1 MPTIIQLRNISKRFG
16 GTIALDNVSFSIAEG
31 EIHAVMG
38 ENGAGKSTLMRILSG
53 VLPKDSGS
61 IFLNGVEKNLN
72 SPLDAQREGISTV
85 YQEPNLVPYMT
96 VAENVFLGHE
106 KTKRLGI
113 VDFDYLNARTEEIL
127 AKLSLKINPAE
138 PLVRLSPAEVQ
149 LVQIARAIAFSTKIL
164 ILDEPTASLTEHETE
179 ILFNLLKKLNK
190 NGVTI
195 IYVSHRLKEIFELCS
210 RATVLRDGRYI
221 GTVETA
227 KTNENEIISFMV
239 GREVE
244 KTKASD
250 ASRVTAQKKLEV
262 NNLTLSQAPVRVNN
276 VSLFVNKGE
285 IVALAGLVGSG
296 RSEVAKAIFGLNKID
311 AGEVHLDGNKIEINN
326 PQDAIRHGIALVP
339 EDRKGEGLILSQSI
353 KHNISLTGLEL
364 ISSAGFVNSAS
375 ETQLAHNSSEQLAIK
390 SASVEADVATLS
402 GGNQQKVVLA
412 KWLWRKPSVLILD
425 EPTRGIDVG
434 AKAEIHNLI
443 FELANNG
450 VAILLISSELP
461 EVLNL
466 ADRIYVMRDGS
477 IVGELHR
484 SNANQE
490 AIMRLAAIGN

>member
-1 MPTIIQLRNISKRFG
+1 MPNIIQLHNISKRFG
-16 GTIALDNVSFSIAEG
+16 GTVALDNVSFSIAEG

-61 IFLNGVEKNLN
+61 IFINSVEKNLN
-72 SPLDAQREGISTV
+72 SPLEAQQEGINTV
-85 YQEPNLVPYMT
+85 YQEPNLVPHMT

-127 AKLSLKINPAE
+127 AKLSLKIDPTE

-149 LVQIARAIAFSTKIL
+149 LVQIARATAFSTKIL

-179 ILFNLLKKLNK
+179 ILFSLLKKLNI
-190 NGVTI
+190 NGITI

-221 GTVETA
+221 GTVKTA
-227 KTNENEIISFMV
+227 TTNENEIISLMV
-239 GREVE
+239 GREVV

-250 ASRVTAQKKLEV
+250 TLRVTTHRKLEV
-262 NNLTLSQAPVRVNN
+262 SNLTLSQAPVRVNN

-311 AGEVHLDGNKIEINN
+311 AGKIVLDGTIIEINN
-326 PQDAIRHGIALVP
+326 PQDAIRNGIALVP
-339 EDRKGEGLILSQSI
+339 EDRKGEGLIASQSI
-353 KHNISLTGLEL
+353 KHNISLTGLDI
-364 ISSAGFVNSAS
+364 ISSIGFVNSAS
-375 ETQLAHNSSEQLAIK
+375 ETRLAHKSSEQLAIK
-390 SASVEADVATLS
+390 SANVEANVATLS

-443 FELANNG
+443 FELAKNG

-477 IVGELHR
+477 IAGELRR
-484 SNANQE
+484 SNASQE
-490 AIMRLAAIGN
+490 AIMHLAAIGN